1 MGCLIFSLEALD
13 KGMYFYFLSTIVC
26 KLCSHMPESYTEQK
40 LLPDH
45 VIFPVTAYKN
55 DIKIIAGGGVA
66 QFVCLKKN

>member
-1 MGCLIFSLEALD
+1 
-13 KGMYFYFLSTIVC
+13 
-26 KLCSHMPESYTEQK
+26 MPESYTEQK